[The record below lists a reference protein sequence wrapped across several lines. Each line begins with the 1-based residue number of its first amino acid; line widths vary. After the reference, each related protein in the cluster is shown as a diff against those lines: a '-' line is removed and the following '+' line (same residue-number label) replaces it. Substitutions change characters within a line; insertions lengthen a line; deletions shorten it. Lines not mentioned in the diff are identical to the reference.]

1 MFYIHD
7 TGKIRQDKPS
17 IVTIG
22 KFDGFHRGHQKIL
35 REAAAGKTGER
46 QVVVFTF
53 SRSPQMVLAGREGTS
68 LNTRREKL
76 ALAERFGADGVVEYP
91 FTEEVR
97 RMSAETFLRE
107 ILLDQL
113 QACEIVAG
121 PDCRFGYERQGDV
134 AFLEEKARELG
145 FSLHVVEKE
154 RYDDAVISSSRI
166 REALARGEV
175 EDAAAML
182 GYSFGYESEI
192 VHGRR
197 LGRTLGFPTINQEIP
212 REKLVPALGVYAA
225 EIFLEGQR
233 FQGIANVGV
242 RPTVSGGNGTAA
254 AGMETS
260 IFDFHEDV
268 YGRRVRVNLRYFI
281 RPEKRFPSLEALREQ
296 VERDKEIVREYWNR
310 A

>member
-7 TGKIRQDKPS
+7 TGKIRQDRPS

-35 REAAAGKTGER
+35 KEAAADRMGER

-76 ALAERFGADGVVEYP
+76 ALAERFGADGVIEYP

-97 RMSAETFLRE
+97 HMSAERFLRE
-107 ILLDQL
+107 ILVDQL

-121 PDCRFGYERQGDV
+121 PDCCFGYERQGDV
-134 AFLEEKARELG
+134 AFLEAKARELG
-145 FSLHVVEKE
+145 FSLHIVEKE
-154 RYDDAVISSSRI
+154 RYDGAVISSSRI
-166 REALARGEV
+166 RESLARGDV
-175 EDAAAML
+175 ENAAAML
-182 GYSFGYESEI
+182 GYPFGYESEI

-197 LGRTLGFPTINQEIP
+197 LGRTLGFPTINQAIP
-212 REKLVPALGVYAA
+212 AGKLVPALGVYAA
-225 EIFLEGQR
+225 EILLDGQR
-233 FQGIANVGV
+233 FRGIANVGV
-242 RPTVSGGNGTAA
+242 KPTVSGGDGRS
-254 AGMETS
+254 AGVETS

-268 YGRRVRVNLRYFI
+268 YGRRVRVELKHFVRSE
-281 RPEKRFPSLEALREQ
+281 RRFSSLEALRAQ

>member
-35 REAAAGKTGER
+35 REAAAAKMGER

-76 ALAERFGADGVVEYP
+76 TLAERFGADGVVEYP

-154 RYDDAVISSSRI
+154 RHDGAVMCSSRI
-166 REALARGEV
+166 RAALSRGEV
-175 EDAAAML
+175 ED
-182 GYSFGYESEI
+182 
-192 VHGRR
+192 GRR

-254 AGMETS
+254 AGVETS

-268 YGRRVRVNLRYFI
+268 YGRRVRVNLRHFI

-296 VERDKEIVREYWNR
+296 VERDKEIVREYWQR
-310 A
+310 